1 MLDIF
6 VARQPIFD
14 RQDRLVAYELL
25 YRGNPSATQAVG
37 VDSTQMST
45 DTIMQTL
52 LGMGFDRVAAGKQAF
67 VNIDRNVLLESRF
80 DVFEPHSVVLELLET
95 VACDED
101 TRAACEALVRSG
113 YTLALDDFVY
123 SPSYDPLLRIAR
135 IVKVDVLDRP
145 LEDLQEVMRQ
155 LAPFEVCCL
164 AERVET
170 AEVHAQCSALG
181 FELFQG
187 YFYARPEILAGREVP
202 VQQANILRLL
212 NLLRDTDASDQQ
224 LEDAFRAD
232 LLLTYK
238 LLRIVNS
245 ASVGGKGVDSIK
257 HAIRLL
263 GRGALHRWLA
273 LVLVSSLATGSGT
286 QSELVTTAMQRAR
299 MCELVAEALDRRS
312 EGGALFMVGLFS
324 LLDALMRAPM
334 EEILSKL
341 DLAEDLRRVLLQ
353 REGPYA
359 PTLALVEAYEGAR
372 WDDMVNGAASL
383 GLGIRQVPELYT
395 QAVDWAREQSES
407 MKGES

>member
-25 YRGNPSATQAVG
+25 YRGNPSATHAVG

-45 DTIMQTL
+45 DTIVQTL
-52 LGMGFDRVAAGKQAF
+52 LGMGFERVVADKQAF

-80 DVFEPHSVVLELLET
+80 DLLDPRSVVLELLES
-95 VACDED
+95 VACDDE
-101 TRAACEALVRSG
+101 TRAACEALVRRG

-123 SPSYDPLLRIAR
+123 SPAYDPLLRIAR

-145 LEDLQEVMRQ
+145 VEDLQLLLQE
-155 LAPFEVCCL
+155 LARFDVRCL
-164 AERVET
+164 AERVEN
-170 AEVHAQCSALG
+170 AEVHAQCAALG

-187 YFYARPEILAGREVP
+187 YFYARPEILSGREVP

-212 NLLRDTDASDQQ
+212 NLLRDADASDQQ
-224 LEDAFRAD
+224 LEDAFRGD

-245 ASVGGKGVDSIK
+245 AAVGAKGVESIR
-257 HAIRLL
+257 HAIQLL

-286 QSELVTTAMQRAR
+286 QNELVTMAMQRAR
-299 MCELVAEALDRRS
+299 LCELVAEALGRRG

-334 EEILSKL
+334 AELLARL
-341 DLAEDLRRVLLQ
+341 DLSDDLRRVLLT
-353 REGPYA
+353 REGRYA
-359 PTLALVEAYEGAR
+359 PMLRLVEAYETAR
-372 WDDMVNGAASL
+372 WDDLFAEAAAL
-383 GLGIRQVPELYT
+383 GLDAGQVPELYA
-395 QAVDWAREQSES
+395 QAVAWAREQAES
-407 MKGES
+407 ME

>member
-14 RQDRLVAYELL
+14 LQDQLVAYELL
-25 YRGNPSATQAVG
+25 YRGSPSATQAVG

-45 DTIMQTL
+45 DTIVQTM
-52 LGMGFDRVAAGKQAF
+52 LGMGFDRVAAGKRAF

-80 DVFEPHSVVLELLET
+80 ELLEPHSVVLELLET
-95 VACDED
+95 VACDDD
-101 TRAACEALVRSG
+101 TRAACEALVKRG
-113 YTLALDDFVY
+113 YSLALDDFVY
-123 SPSYDPLLRIAR
+123 NPSYDPLLRIAQ
-135 IVKVDVLDRP
+135 IVKVDVLDRSVDE
-145 LEDLQEVMRQ
+145 LREVMRE
-155 LAPFEVCCL
+155 LAPFKVRCL

-170 AEVHAQCSALG
+170 AEVHAQCAELG

-245 ASVGGKGVDSIK
+245 AAVGGKGVDSIK

-273 LVLVSSLATGSGT
+273 LLLVSSLATGSGT
-286 QSELVTTAMQRAR
+286 QSELVTMAMQRAR
-299 MCELVAEALDRRS
+299 MCELVAEALGRRA

-334 EEILSKL
+334 DEILARL
-341 DLAEDLRRVLLQ
+341 DLAEDLRRVLLT

-372 WDDMVNGAASL
+372 WDEMVDGAARV
-383 GLGIRQVPELYT
+383 GLGIREVPELYT
-395 QAVDWAREQSES
+395 QAVDWAREQAES
-407 MKGES
+407 FKND

>member
-14 RQDRLVAYELL
+14 LQDQLVAYELL
-25 YRGNPSATQAVG
+25 YRGSPSATQAVG

-45 DTIMQTL
+45 DTIVQTM
-52 LGMGFDRVAAGKQAF
+52 LGMGFDRVAAGKRAF
-67 VNIDRNVLLESRF
+67 VNIDRNILLESRF
-80 DVFEPHSVVLELLET
+80 ELLEPHSVVLELLET
-95 VACDED
+95 VACDDD
-101 TRAACEALVRSG
+101 TRAACEALVKRG
-113 YTLALDDFVY
+113 YSLALDDFVY
-123 SPSYDPLLRIAR
+123 NPSYDPLLRIAH
-135 IVKVDVLDRP
+135 IVKVDVLDRTVDE
-145 LEDLQEVMRQ
+145 LREVMRE
-155 LAPFEVCCL
+155 LAPFKVRCL

-170 AEVHAQCSALG
+170 AEVHAQCAELG

-245 ASVGGKGVDSIK
+245 AAVGGKGVDSIK

-273 LVLVSSLATGSGT
+273 LLLVSSLATGSGT
-286 QSELVTTAMQRAR
+286 QSELVTMAMQRAR
-299 MCELVAEALDRRS
+299 MCELVAEALGRRG

-334 EEILSKL
+334 EEILARL
-341 DLAEDLRRVLLQ
+341 DLAEDLRRVLLARQ
-353 REGPYA
+353 GPYA

-372 WDDMVNGAASL
+372 WDEVVDGAARVGL
-383 GLGIRQVPELYT
+383 GLRQVPELYT
-395 QAVDWAREQSES
+395 QAADWAREQAES
-407 MKGES
+407 LKNG